1 MNESETASQRGESKG
16 QDQGQILKVRV
27 RESPF
32 VLLTN
37 IYRVPTYMSDTVLG
51 PDDIVVTKTKCLLR

>member
-1 MNESETASQRGESKG
+1 MNGSETASQRGESKG
-16 QDQGQILKVRV
+16 QDQRQILKVRV

-51 PDDIVVTKTKCLLR
+51 PDDIVVTKTKCLL

>member
-1 MNESETASQRGESKG
+1 MNGSETASQRGESKG
-16 QDQGQILKVRV
+16 QDQRQILKVRV

-51 PDDIVVTKTKCLLR
+51 PGDIVVTKTKCLL